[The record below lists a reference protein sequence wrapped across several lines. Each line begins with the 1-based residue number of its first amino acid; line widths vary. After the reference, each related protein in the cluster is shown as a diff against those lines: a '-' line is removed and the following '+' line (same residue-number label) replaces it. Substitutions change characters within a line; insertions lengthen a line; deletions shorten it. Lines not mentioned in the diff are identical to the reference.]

1 MGRLNVWGVR
11 VCAAM
16 VSTLVLATTVQA
28 QYFGRNK
35 VQYRDFK
42 FEVLKT
48 DHFDI
53 YFYQEERDAAAE
65 VGRLAER
72 WYARLSTLLDHNLSN
87 RQPVVLYGSHA
98 DFEQTNVVGGE
109 IGEGTGGVTEGLKR
123 RVVLPLTG
131 ALKETDHV
139 LGHELVHA
147 FQYDMARFGSDQGQA
162 RGPSIERLP
171 LWFVE
176 GMAEYLSLGPVDA
189 NTAMWMRDAVRH
201 ETLPEIRKL
210 GDPKYFPYRWGQALW
225 AYIGGRFGDR
235 VVGQVFS
242 DALSVGP
249 DAAFENI
256 LGQKT
261 KDLSTAWQAALRE
274 QYARIIEATKR
285 PPAFGRPLS
294 TEIQLEKK
302 NPPLYASPVLS
313 PDGQQIVVF
322 SERGMLSVD
331 MYLADANTG
340 AVIRKLVS
348 TAIDPHYSSLQFI
361 NSAGSWN
368 PNGREFVVGA
378 VRSGHPVLAVL
389 DTKSGKTV
397 REKAFPELGEILN
410 PAWSPN
416 GRTIVFSAMSG
427 GYSDLYLY
435 DLMADSLKRLTTDR
449 FADLEPAWSPDG
461 SRIAFVTD
469 RYTTMLP
476 TLAAGSYGLALLD
489 PATGSIERIQTFD
502 EAKSIN
508 PQWSGDGRTLY
519 FIADPFGI
527 SNVFALDLDGRSVR
541 QITNLDTG
549 VSGITDISPAL
560 TVASGMRR
568 MAFSVHDE
576 THPTVYVTDN
586 ATVLAGGRPAATWS
600 DVTAS
605 VLPPE
610 RRASKDLVAALTDP
624 VKGLPEKTGETEEYK
639 PKLGLDMVGQ
649 PYVGAGYSRFGP
661 SFGGGISFLWSDVL
675 GNHNL
680 AAVVDA
686 NTYGGHFSDILKDT
700 GGVVAYQNLTHK
712 WDWGV
717 SVEQSPYV
725 AGGVASGFSQ
735 VGGQT
740 VIVEQDILQRQTF
753 RAVSGAV
760 SRPLSQSR
768 RVEFSSS
775 YQNVLFE
782 QEVRTLTASAQ
793 TGQLISDNTE
803 TTRLA
808 DPLRLVSGSAAFV
821 LDSAVF
827 GATSPVA
834 GQRGRIEMT
843 PTFGTIEYTSALADY
858 RRYFMPANFYTIA
871 ARVLHYGRYGSGGE
885 DFRLVPMYIGYP
897 QLVRGYGIGSIS
909 ASECTPTLNGSCPEF
924 DRLIGSRM
932 LVGNI
937 EFRFPLLRP
946 FGATGRMYGPVPTE
960 VAFFADGGTAWNRG
974 EKPQFLGGDRQA
986 VTSAGVSLRVNAF
999 NFAVLQID
1007 YAHPFER
1014 SGKGWVWG
1022 FSFSPGF

>member
-1 MGRLNVWGVR
+1 MGRLSVWGVR
-11 VCAAM
+11 VFVAMAA
-16 VSTLVLATTVQA
+16 TLVMATTAQA

-53 YFYQEERDAAAE
+53 YFYAEERDAAAD
-65 VGRLAER
+65 VARLAER
-72 WYARLSTLLDHNLSN
+72 WYARLSVMLDHNLSN

-147 FQYDMARFGSDQGQA
+147 FQYDMARVGSDQGQT

-176 GMAEYLSLGPVDA
+176 GMAEYLSLGPIDP

-201 ETLPEIRKL
+201 EMLPDIRKL

-235 VVGQVFS
+235 VVGQVFN

-256 LGQKT
+256 LGQKS
-261 KDLSTAWQAALRE
+261 KDLSAAWQASLRE
-274 QYARIIEATKR
+274 HYNPIIEATKR

-302 NPPLYASPVLS
+302 NPPLYSSPVLS
-313 PDGQQIVVF
+313 PNGQQIVVF

-348 TAIDPHYSSLQFI
+348 TAIDPHYSSLQFV

-368 PNGREFVVGA
+368 PNNREFVVGA
-378 VRSGHPVLAVL
+378 VRSGHPVLAII
-389 DTKSGKTV
+389 DTKSGKRV
-397 REKAFPELGEILN
+397 REKAFAELGEIMN

-416 GRTIVFSAMSG
+416 GRTIAFSAMSG

-435 DLMADSLKRLTTDR
+435 DLMADSLKRLTNDR

-461 SRIAFVTD
+461 NRIAFVTD
-469 RYTTMLP
+469 RYSTKLP
-476 TLAAGSYGLALLD
+476 TLAAGSYGLAILD
-489 PATGSIERIQTFD
+489 PASGSVERVQTFD
-502 EAKSIN
+502 EAKNIN
-508 PQWSGDGRTLY
+508 PQWSGDGKTLY
-519 FIADPFGI
+519 FVSDPFGI
-527 SNVFALDLDGRSVR
+527 SNVFALDLSARTVR
-541 QITNLDTG
+541 QITNVDTG

-560 TVASGMRR
+560 TVATGMRR
-568 MAFSVHDE
+568 VAWSVHDE

-586 ATVLAGGRPAATWS
+586 ATVLEGGRPAATWS
-600 DVTAS
+600 DVTAAL
-605 VLPPE
+605 LPPE
-610 RRASKDLVAALTDP
+610 RRKSTELVAALADP

-639 PKLGLDMVGQ
+639 AKLGLDMVGQ

-661 SFGGGISFLWSDVL
+661 TFGGGISFLWSDVL

-686 NTYGGHFSDILKDT
+686 NTYGGRFSDILKDT
-700 GGVVAYQNLTHK
+700 GGIVAYQNLTHK

-717 SVEQSPYV
+717 SVEQSPYL

-735 VGGQT
+735 VGGQP
-740 VIVEQDILQRQTF
+740 VIVEQDIIQRQTF

-760 SRPLSQSR
+760 SRPLSLTR

-775 YQNVLFE
+775 FQNVLFE
-782 QEVRTLTASAQ
+782 EEVRTLTASAQ
-793 TGQLISDNTE
+793 TGQLLSDETE

-808 DPLRLVSGSAAFV
+808 DPLRLVSGGAAFV

-843 PTFGTIEYTSALADY
+843 PTFGTIQYTSALADY

-871 ARVLHYGRYGSGGE
+871 TRVLHYGRYGSGGE
-885 DFRLVPMYIGYP
+885 DFRLVPMFIGYP

-909 ASECTPTLNGSCPEF
+909 ANECTPTANGSCPEF

-932 LVGNI
+932 LVANV

-974 EKPQFLGGDRQA
+974 EKPSFVGGDRQP
-986 VTSAGVSLRVNAF
+986 VTSAGVSLRLNAF
-999 NFAVLQID
+999 NFAVVQID

-1014 SGKGWVWG
+1014 AGKGWVWG
-1022 FSFSPGF
+1022 FSLSPGF

>member
-1 MGRLNVWGVR
+1 MRRLTVWGVR
-11 VCAAM
+11 VSVAIVA
-16 VSTLVLATTVQA
+16 TLVMAASVQA

-53 YFYQEERDAAAE
+53 YFYAEERDAATDVA
-65 VGRLAER
+65 RLAER
-72 WYARLSTLLDHNLSN
+72 WYARLSVLLDHNLSN

-147 FQYDMARFGSDQGQA
+147 FQYDMAHVGTEQGQN
-162 RGPSIERLP
+162 RPSIERLP

-176 GMAEYLSLGPVDA
+176 GMAEYLSLGPVDP

-201 ETLPEIRKL
+201 DMLPEIRKL

-235 VVGQVFS
+235 MIGQVFL

-249 DAAFENI
+249 DDAFENI
-256 LGQKT
+256 LGQKP
-261 KDLSTAWQAALRE
+261 KDLSAAWQASLRE
-274 QYARIIEATKR
+274 HFNPVIEATKR

-313 PDGQQIVVF
+313 PNGQQIVVF

-340 AVIRKLVS
+340 AVLRKLVS

-368 PNGREFVVGA
+368 PNNREFVVGA
-378 VRSGHPVLAVL
+378 VRSGHPVLAIL

-416 GRTIVFSAMSG
+416 GKTIAFSAMVG

-435 DLMADSLKRLTTDR
+435 DLMADSLRRLTNDQ
-449 FADLEPAWSPDG
+449 FADLQPAWSPDG
-461 SRIAFVTD
+461 TRIAFVTD
-469 RYTTMLP
+469 RYTTKLP
-476 TLAAGSYGLALLD
+476 TLAAGSYGLAILD
-489 PATGSIERIQTFD
+489 PASGSVERIQTFD
-502 EAKSIN
+502 EAKNIN

-519 FIADPFGI
+519 FVADPFGI
-527 SNVFALDLDGRSVR
+527 PNVFALDLTARSVR
-541 QITNLDTG
+541 QVTNVDTG
-549 VSGITDISPAL
+549 VSGITDISPTL
-560 TVASGMRR
+560 TVATGMRR
-568 MAFSVHDE
+568 VAWSVHDE

-586 ATVLAGGRPAATWS
+586 ATVLEGGRPAATWS
-600 DVTAS
+600 DVTAAL
-605 VLPPE
+605 LPPE
-610 RRASKDLVAALTDP
+610 KRVSNELVAALTDP
-624 VKGLPEKTGETEEYK
+624 AKGLPEKTGETEEYK
-639 PKLGLDMVGQ
+639 AKLGLDMVGQ

-661 SFGGGISFLWSDVL
+661 TFGGGISFVWSDVL

-680 AAVVDA
+680 AAVIDA
-686 NTYGGHFSDILKDT
+686 HTYGGHFSDILKDT

-717 SVEQSPYV
+717 SVEQAPYV

-753 RAVSGAV
+753 RAISGAV
-760 SRPLSQSR
+760 SRPLSQTHR
-768 RVEFSSS
+768 IEFNTSL
-775 YQNVLFE
+775 QNVLFE
-782 QEVRTLTASAQ
+782 EEVRTLTASAQ
-793 TGQLISDNTE
+793 TGQLLSDQTQ
-803 TTRLA
+803 TTQLA
-808 DPLRLVSGSAAFV
+808 DPLHLMTAGAAFV
-821 LDSAVF
+821 IDSAVF

-834 GQRGRIEMT
+834 GQRSRIEMT
-843 PTFGTIEYTSALADY
+843 PTFGTIQYTSALVDY

-871 ARVLHYGRYGSGGE
+871 ARLLHYGRYGSGSE
-885 DFRLVPMYIGYP
+885 DFRLVPNYIGYP
-897 QLVRGYGIGSIS
+897 QLVRGYGVGSITLD
-909 ASECTPTLNGSCPEF
+909 ECTPTPNGSCPEF
-924 DRLIGSRM
+924 DRLVGSRM
-932 LVGNI
+932 LVGNL
-937 EFRFPLLRP
+937 ELRFPLLRP

-960 VAFFADGGTAWNRG
+960 VAFFTDAGTAWNSG
-974 EKPQFLGGDRQA
+974 EKPEIFGGHRQA

-1007 YAHPFER
+1007 YARPFER
-1014 SGKGWVWG
+1014 AGRGWVWG
-1022 FSFSPGF
+1022 FSLSPGF